1 MLLPIN
7 LFLTLLPLSLVTG
20 PFLPDLFISL
30 MGIFFILS
38 NFKNYRQYLEFK
50 FVKLFLIFFSYLI
63 FVTLFSYDIFIS
75 FESSLFYFRFLFFSL
90 SVLYI
95 LKNNEKIILY
105 LIFSF
110 SFTFL
115 LIYFDS
121 LIQLFFGKNLTGYQ
135 YDKRSGINSF
145 FGENDDGILGSYV
158 VRLMP
163 IFCSLLAYQ
172 FIDKV
177 KFIKYP
183 IIILL
188 LTSSII
194 AMLAQE
200 RAAFML
206 SLIPLFFIIYFSD
219 FFKNKEKAL
228 ISFLILILII
238 VVLLISDEIFTRF
251 IIAVKN
257 QLFINGNIV
266 FFSEKHQAHYLSS
279 INMFLDQPFFG
290 IGPKMFRFY
299 CDDIRY
305 FVENACS
312 THPHNNYL
320 QLLAE
325 TGVFSFFIV
334 FGVFL
339 YFLNILRKQFFL
351 LYFKKE
357 IGHSAHYI
365 LIISAIIISL
375 WPLTPTGNFF
385 NNWINV
391 IYYFPVGIFLFFH
404 EKESI

>member
-30 MGIFFILS
+30 MGIFFILL
-38 NFKNYRQYLEFK
+38 NFKDYRKYFELK
-50 FVKLFLIFFSYLI
+50 YVKLFLIFFSYLI
-63 FVTLFSYDIFIS
+63 FVTFFSYDILIS

-90 SVLYI
+90 CVFYI
-95 LKNNEKIILY
+95 LKKNERIILY

-110 SFTFL
+110 SLTFL
-115 LIYFDS
+115 LIYLDS
-121 LIQLFFGKNLTGYQ
+121 LIQLFFGQNLSGYQ

-145 FGENDDGILGSYV
+145 FGENEDGILGSYV

-172 FIDKV
+172 FIDKTKYI
-177 KFIKYP
+177 KFL
-183 IIILL
+183 IIFLL
-188 LTSSII
+188 FTSSLI

-206 SLIPLFFIIYFSD
+206 SLIPLFLVIYFSNA
-219 FFKNKEKAL
+219 FKNKEKIFISL
-228 ISFLILILII
+228 IISILIVVILI
-238 VVLLISDEIFTRF
+238 VSEDIFTRF

-257 QLFINGNIV
+257 QIFINGNIV
-266 FFSEKHQAHYLSS
+266 IFSKEHQAHYVSS
-279 INMFLDQPFFG
+279 IKMFLDQPFLG
-290 IGPKMFRFY
+290 VGPKMFRFY

-305 FVENACS
+305 YVENACS
-312 THPHNNYL
+312 THPHNTYI

-325 TGVFSFFIV
+325 TGIFCFLIV
-334 FGVFL
+334 FGVFV
-339 YFLNILRKQFFL
+339 YFLNILRKQFL
-351 LYFKKE
+351 LIYIKKR
-357 IGHSAHYI
+357 IGFSAHYI

-391 IYYFPVGIFLFFH
+391 IYYLPVGIFLFFH
-404 EKESI
+404 EKELN

>member
-1 MLLPIN
+1 MLIIIN
-7 LFLTLLPLSLVTG
+7 LLLILLPLSLVTG

-38 NFKNYRQYLEFK
+38 NFKDYRYYFEFK

-63 FVTLFSYDIFIS
+63 FVTLFSYDILIS

-90 SVLYI
+90 CVLYI
-95 LKNNEKIILY
+95 LKKSEKIIFY

-145 FGENDDGILGSYV
+145 FGENEDGILGSYV

-183 IIILL
+183 IIVLL

-200 RAAFML
+200 RASFML
-206 SLIPLFFIIYFSD
+206 SILPLFLIVYLSD
-219 FFKNKEKAL
+219 LFKYKEKIL
-228 ISFLILILII
+228 ISTIIFSVIAII
-238 VVLLISDEIFTRF
+238 VFIYDEVFTRF
-251 IIAVKN
+251 FIAVKN
-257 QLFINGNIV
+257 QIFVNGNIV
-266 FFSEKHQAHYLSS
+266 IFSEEHQAHYVSS
-279 INMFLDQPFFG
+279 IKMFLDQPFLG
-290 IGPKMFRFY
+290 AGPKMFRFY

-305 FVENACS
+305 YVENACS
-312 THPHNNYL
+312 THPHNTYI

-325 TGVFSFFIV
+325 TGIFSFLIV
-334 FGVFL
+334 FGVFV
-339 YFLNILRKQFFL
+339 YFLNILRKQFL
-351 LYFKKE
+351 LIYIKKQ
-357 IGHSAHYI
+357 IGFSAHYI

-391 IYYFPVGIFLFFH
+391 IYYFPVGFFLFFH
-404 EKESI
+404 AKEAI

>member
-38 NFKNYRQYLEFK
+38 NFRDYREYLELK
-50 FVKLFLIFFSYLI
+50 FVRLFLIFFSYLV
-63 FVTLFSYDIFIS
+63 FVTLFSYEILIS

-95 LKNNEKIILY
+95 LKNNKKIILY
-105 LIFSF
+105 LIISF
-110 SFTFL
+110 SLTFL
-115 LIYFDS
+115 LVYLDS
-121 LIQLFFGKNLTGYQ
+121 LLQLFAGKNLTGYQ

-172 FIDKV
+172 FIDKTKYI
-177 KFIKYP
+177 KFL
-183 IIILL
+183 IIFLL
-188 LTSSII
+188 LSSSLIS
-194 AMLAQE
+194 MLAQE
-200 RAAFML
+200 RAAFIL
-206 SLIPLFFIIYFSD
+206 SLIPLFLIIYLSD
-219 FFKNKEKAL
+219 IFKHKEKIF
-228 ISFLILILII
+228 ISFTIPILII
-238 VVLLISDEIFTRF
+238 TILLISDEIFIRF

-257 QLFINGNIV
+257 QIFINGNIV
-266 FFSEKHQAHYLSS
+266 IFSERHQAHYLSS
-279 INMFLDQPFFG
+279 IKMFLDQPFLG
-290 IGPKMFRFY
+290 IGPKMFRFF

-305 FVENACS
+305 FVENSCS

-325 TGVFSFFIV
+325 TGVFSFLIV
-334 FGVFL
+334 FGVFC
-339 YFLNILRKQFFL
+339 YFLNILRKQFII

-357 IGHSAHYI
+357 IGLSAHYI

-375 WPLTPTGNFF
+375 WPFTPTGNFF

-404 EKESI
+404 QKESI